1 MLEYM
6 FNTDLNDDFDDNEPE
21 IDAVSVEGMRSIID
35 AIEGG
40 IESVPTTKVLTES
53 LRDGNGNII
62 NPSDDQNASKQQP
75 EPSGEPSS
83 KQSSKQSG
91 EQSGEQSNKPSGEQS
106 GKPSGEPSSTEQQ
119 APEIGAFELQ
129 FPKVADGIKRRY
141 KSSPED
147 GQKLIKFLNKHVKQ
161 IAEKLKTFGDE
172 NVTIDT
178 KLVGAL
184 TNYYN
189 GNQKDKI
196 TLPFRTANTA
206 NINQETNTVMP
217 KEIPII
223 KIPKGFNQPPSVL
236 GEFCTSNRFGFPM
249 INFASGTVKELLK
262 PAEDIGY
269 LKTLVKEFVKEIKN
283 TPIAKALGNRTMFG
297 GWKSIIQRVRN
308 CGRAKCIP
316 IVHKPLKITGGE
328 NIETLFNGTQ
338 NSLDGGNNTVFVNP
352 INTRST
358 QITESVNPIDEQTL
372 TEGLLDKF
380 RGETQ
385 DKNYF
390 MDGPEIEVPI
400 PYLTQFYQINKPSSP
415 QGMEK
420 YTRYMSK
427 ENLDDICNAIGP
439 EAVEEAKKSNMS
451 FKAAILYTYVKMND
465 GILPYYI
472 LTPRDEPKELLK
484 VTPKPLL
491 NGMYLVKSVD
501 GPNKAT
507 GYFISTKEREQLFDL
522 G

>member
-62 NPSDDQNASKQQP
+62 NPSDDQNESKQQP
-75 EPSGEPSS
+75 STKSE
-83 KQSSKQSG
+83 
-91 EQSGEQSNKPSGEQS
+91 
-106 GKPSGEPSSTEQQ
+106 PSGEPSSTEQP

-217 KEIPII
+217 KEIPVI

-262 PAEDIGY
+262 PAEDIDY

-328 NIETLFNGTQ
+328 NIEALFNGTQ

-352 INTRST
+352 INTRSK

-390 MDGPEIEVPI
+390 MDGPEIEIPI

-427 ENLDDICNAIGP
+427 ENVENICNAIGP